1 MVQTDDVL
9 SAGQSYQTDPSR
21 PVRDTLWS
29 LSVEVGDLIQR
40 IHVGNLPMR
49 TALVVDDPHVCG
61 ADVVERFNAVLHWVV
76 WTHSGAREKVNSE
89 YYEVISAS
97 R

>member
-1 MVQTDDVL
+1 MQ
-9 SAGQSYQTDPSR
+9 
-21 PVRDTLWS
+21 
-29 LSVEVGDLIQR
+29 VGDLIQR

-49 TALVVDDPHVCG
+49 TAL
-61 ADVVERFNAVLHWVV
+61 VVERFNAVLHWVV